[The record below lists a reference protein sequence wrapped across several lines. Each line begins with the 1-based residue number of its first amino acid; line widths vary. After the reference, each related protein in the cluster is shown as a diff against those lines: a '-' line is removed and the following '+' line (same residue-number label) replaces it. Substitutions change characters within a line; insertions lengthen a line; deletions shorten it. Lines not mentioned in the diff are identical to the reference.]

1 MEHGSIELTPLLWIA
16 GWPVALAVLFLAG
29 LRVPLQTRL
38 AGLRSLLF
46 NAGVVVAAVLVA
58 VLASAA
64 LVLHDVHVNLTREKL
79 YTPSTQ
85 ALAVVDELARPV
97 RLTYFYRGQDPA
109 GRRAR
114 DVIEVMGRHSGY
126 IALGACYGRPDIL
139 LVPEHPL
146 NADALV
152 ARIRELY
159 DLQKNVVILCGEG
172 IVDENGQDL
181 GAEINST
188 DPAGNKMLSGAAEA
202 LRSLL
207 IARLGDDFFTS
218 RRRNESARAAIFTR
232 KVGHTQRGGRPILF
246 DRFYAAQ
253 LGGNAVD
260 MLLAKY
266 GAPDAEEP
274 ETYAD
279 AYELL
284 HRYGIGLFGAP
295 S

>member
-64 LVLHDVHVNLTREKL
+64 LVLHDVHVDLTREKL

-114 DVIEVMGRHSGY
+114 DVIEVMGRRNPRLAVRTVDPDREPYVAQAFGVRVVNAAVLEAEGRKVVVQSTDEGE
-126 IALGACYGRPDIL
+126 IAIGIQRVLREIFDDWEREDLLDLELVRLGSEG
-139 LVPEHPL
+139 EHPPPL
-146 NADALV
+146 A
-152 ARIRELY
+152 
-159 DLQKNVVILCGEG
+159 
-172 IVDENGQDL
+172 
-181 GAEINST
+181 
-188 DPAGNKMLSGAAEA
+188 PEA
-202 LRSLL
+202 
-207 IARLGDDFFTS
+207 
-218 RRRNESARAAIFTR
+218 
-232 KVGHTQRGGRPILF
+232 RPI
-246 DRFYAAQ
+246 
-253 LGGNAVD
+253 
-260 MLLAKY
+260 
-266 GAPDAEEP
+266 
-274 ETYAD
+274 TW
-279 AYELL
+279 
-284 HRYGIGLFGAP
+284 
-295 S
+295 